1 MNSYFKEHMRLLL
14 HLIANSVLEVLE
26 KSQYIDFLVRNKKEL
41 KKAQR
46 WQKTKS
52 ILQKSQGVAFKLK
65 LFIYR

>member
-52 ILQKSQGVAFKLK
+52 ILRKS
-65 LFIYR
+65 